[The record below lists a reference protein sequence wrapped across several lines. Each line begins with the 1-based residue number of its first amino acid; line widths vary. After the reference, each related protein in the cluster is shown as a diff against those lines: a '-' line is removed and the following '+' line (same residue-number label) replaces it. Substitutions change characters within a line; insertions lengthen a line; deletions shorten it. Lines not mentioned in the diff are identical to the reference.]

1 MEPVY
6 GTVIQAARLIWRLQG
21 LKFTVTGIENLPI
34 TGGAVVAINHTSYF
48 DFTFAGLPAYL
59 QHRGRK
65 VRFMA
70 KKEVF
75 DSKV

>member
-34 TGGAVVAINHTSYF
+34 TGGAVVAINHT
-48 DFTFAGLPAYL
+48 
-59 QHRGRK
+59 
-65 VRFMA
+65 
-70 KKEVF
+70 
-75 DSKV
+75 